1 MQETNQN
8 IHTPTNINKN
18 IEQNKLIEDITNN
31 LENGGISEAKLSTD
45 QKVLARVTDGIYRQ
59 PSSAIR
65 ELISN
70 AYDADANNIHIETDA
85 PRFENMTIR
94 DDGNG
99 MSIKALANL
108 IYHIGGSA
116 KRSFHSSKEDLG
128 VTSKTDPNLS
138 PRLQRRLIGK
148 IGIGLF
154 SVAQL
159 TRKFTIITKQEN
171 TDYYLIADIELNNYS
186 EQIVS
191 DKEKR
196 GESFDTG
203 YVKIRTEHTQ
213 NQSAHGTDI
222 ILRDIKKSARDQLKS
237 VDLWAQEPTEDEAS
251 VKQKNSY
258 QPTFHIGR
266 TDESMEEAL
275 QALPQL
281 PWLEND
287 SASEKFRKLYQG
299 MIEKSADTISPKLE
313 EDLDSY
319 LNMLWTL
326 SLSVPLDY
334 VERHPFLLTGNE
346 FPEIYQIS
354 NKKGDKSKKIDLSPN
369 STIKDYFELKTSTQ
383 STDFNVFVD
392 GIQLVRPIRFTD
404 LPSTKSAVKQPLLF
418 IGSATPDLSRYDKN
432 ITGGDLSFDAY
443 ILWSPKIIPKE
454 HNGVILRVNNASG
467 ILFDSTFMK
476 YQVSEYTIRGQLTAE
491 IFVRE
496 GLDSALN
503 IDRESF
509 NISHPHYQLIM
520 RWLHDAIRQVINK
533 YKEIKRETLQ
543 NVNII
548 KNDIRHNNLRQV
560 IQDTAIK
567 KGKDLDD
574 IRLVEFNSDKN
585 LHQIDNY
592 VINNQDFNDWIGI
605 EKPRPNH
612 NNLLKDK
619 VTAIIQ
625 VLDTFDLLESLS
637 EKDRQTMF
645 EMISKIISVE

>member
-18 IEQNKLIEDITNN
+18 IEQNKLIEDITKN

-116 KRSFHSSKEDLG
+116 KRSFDSSKEDLG

-213 NQSAHGTDI
+213 NLSAHGTDI

-266 TDESMEEAL
+266 TDESMEESL
-275 QALPQL
+275 QTLPQL
-281 PWLEND
+281 PWHEND

-313 EDLDSY
+313 QDLDSY

-334 VERHPFLLTGNE
+334 VEKHPFLLTGNE

-383 STDFNVFVD
+383 SNDFNVFVD
-392 GIQLVRPIRFTD
+392 GVQLVRPIRFTD

-592 VINNQDFNDWIGI
+592 VINNQDFNDWIGV
-605 EKPRPNH
+605 EKPRPKH
-612 NNLLKDK
+612 DNLLKEK

-645 EMISKIISVE
+645 EMISKIISVD